1 MPLPDKPFFTLWEL
15 ANEWEKTFE
24 KPNLTEQDVLNYG
37 AGGLLVIHVKFEP
50 YWKVEELTF
59 SDQDDS
65 KKELLSS
72 KNYSGNGLEPLNEEA
87 LREIL
92 MNNFV
97 ELQEITS
104 PLYPNRTLELARDRD
119 KFIVSSRKSFPS
131 IRMTDLY
138 VLREEKQKFENHY
151 LNQKQEKDDV
161 TDSPEATKA
170 NHINDIGRS
179 CFNNKDHPDF
189 APELAIACEI
199 WHKLF
204 YSSKEDKYKNG
215 TINELVSKYINK
227 DKERIKKMIPYSFK
241 DNSPRPG
248 LIQRIATIITPFH
261 RKKGGA
267 PLTPS

>member
-1 MPLPDKPFFTLWEL
+1 MPLPEKPFFTLWEL

-72 KNYSGNGLEPLNEEA
+72 KNYSGNGLEPLNKEA
-87 LREIL
+87 LRKIL

-104 PLYPNRTLELARDRD
+104 PLYPNRVLELARDRD

-138 VLREEKQKFENHY
+138 VLKVEKQKFENHY

-199 WHKLF
+199 WNHL
-204 YSSKEDKYKNG
+204 YIGEKYKRG
-215 TINELVSKYINK
+215 TKIETQVKKYIYDN
-227 DKERIKKMIPYSFK
+227 KERIEEMLRFGNDKKDKITK
-241 DNSPRPG
+241 E
-248 LIQRIATIITPFH
+248 LIKRIKIIITPIG
-261 RKKGGA
+261 RKGGGVE
-267 PLTPS
+267 SID